1 MGTGSNV
8 SMPLSAIDW
17 AIRDTMPTWAMQLI
31 GHRSP
36 NVIELTARRAAVWAV
51 INGLHT
57 AAGPT
62 P

>member
-1 MGTGSNV
+1 
-8 SMPLSAIDW
+8 MPLSAIDW